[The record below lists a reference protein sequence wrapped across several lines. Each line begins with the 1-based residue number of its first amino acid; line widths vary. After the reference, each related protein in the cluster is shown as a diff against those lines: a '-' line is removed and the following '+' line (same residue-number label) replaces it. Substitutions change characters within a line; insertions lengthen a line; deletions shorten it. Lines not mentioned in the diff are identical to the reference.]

1 MKARHVD
8 WKRTAFFAAALM
20 VMLAGAFDRG
30 MRAQAPVP
38 QASAAP
44 TQPAALDR
52 AALEKKVDDLLA
64 AHVKVN
70 GFTGSVLLASKGQPV
85 FAKGVGYANVE
96 WQIPNTTKTKFRIGS
111 MTKQFTSMLVMQLR
125 EQGKIKL
132 EDSVCVYVTPCP
144 DAWKPVTIHHLLTH
158 TSGIPTYTAIP
169 SWQAANMVPK
179 TIEQMVAI
187 FRDLP
192 LQWIPGEKY
201 AYDNS
206 GYFLL
211 GVVIEK
217 AAGKKYEQALQEVIL
232 TPLGMTDTG
241 YDWSKT
247 IIPRRASGYS
257 GRGASM
263 ENAPALDMQ
272 QPYAAGALYS
282 TVEDL
287 LKWDQ
292 ALYTDRLLPAAA
304 RQLMWTPFKENYA
317 YGWIVLEPVPAMF
330 GGYRRVFHT
339 GGINGF
345 ASVIVRL
352 PEPNVTVIVLANND
366 RANASSVARD
376 VAAIYYGQPYTIP
389 AERTAV
395 TLDPAVLDRY
405 VGKYELAP
413 GFVITLT
420 REGNSL
426 MAQATGQGKFEIF
439 PASETSFFAKVTELT
454 VTFVKDT
461 DGKVTQFMLTQG
473 GATRPAKRIEQVP

>member
-1 MKARHVD
+1 MTPRYIDV
-8 WKRTAFFAAALM
+8 KRTALFAAALT
-20 VMLAGAFDRG
+20 VMLAGALDRG
-30 MRAQAPVP
+30 TRAQAPVA
-38 QASAAP
+38 QAAAVP
-44 TQPAALDR
+44 ARPAALEP
-52 AALEKKVDDLLA
+52 AALEKKIDELLA
-64 AHVKVN
+64 AHARVN
-70 GFTGSVLLASKGQPV
+70 GFSGSVLLASNGQPL

-144 DAWKPVTIHHLLTH
+144 DAWKAVTIHHLLTH
-158 TSGIPTYTAIP
+158 TSGIPTYTAIA
-169 SWQAANMVPK
+169 SWQASNMVPK
-179 TIEQMVAI
+179 TIDQMVAI

-192 LQWIPGEKY
+192 LQWTPGDKY
-201 AYDNS
+201 AYNNS

-217 AAGKKYEQALQEVIL
+217 AAGRKYEQALQDMIL
-232 TPLGMTDTG
+232 TPLGLTDTG

-257 GRGASM
+257 GRGAAL
-263 ENAPALDMQ
+263 ENAAALDMQ

-282 TVEDL
+282 TVDDL

-292 ALYTDRLLPAAA
+292 ALYTDKLLPAAA
-304 RQLMWTPFKENYA
+304 RQLMLTPFKENYA
-317 YGWIVLEPVPAMF
+317 YGWIVLEPVAAMF
-330 GGYRRVFHT
+330 GGHRRVFHN

-352 PEPNVTVIVLANND
+352 PDANVTVIALANND
-366 RANASSVARD
+366 RANPGNVARD

-389 AERTAV
+389 AERTVV

-405 VGKYELAP
+405 AGKYELAP
-413 GFVITLT
+413 GFVITVT
-420 REGNSL
+420 REGTSL
-426 MAQATGQGKFEIF
+426 MAQATGQGKFELF
-439 PASETSFFAKVTELT
+439 PQSETLFFARVTELT
-454 VTFVKDT
+454 VTFVKDA
-461 DGKVTQFMLTQG
+461 DGKVTQFLLTQG
-473 GATRPAKRIEQVP
+473 GGTRPAKRIE

>member
-1 MKARHVD
+1 MKPPHSD
-8 WKRTAFFAAALM
+8 WKRTALFASALI
-20 VMLAGAFDRG
+20 VMLGALDRG
-30 MRAQAPVP
+30 PRAQAPAP
-38 QASAAP
+38 QAAAVP
-44 TQPAALDR
+44 LQPAPLDR
-52 AALEKKVDDLLA
+52 ATLERKIDELLA
-64 AHVKVN
+64 AHMKVN
-70 GFTGSVLLASKGQPV
+70 GFTGSVLLASHGQPE

-96 WQIPNTTKTKFRIGS
+96 WQIPNAANTRFRIGS

-125 EQGKIKL
+125 EQGKIRL
-132 EDSVCVYVTPCP
+132 EDSVCIYVTPCP
-144 DAWKPVTIHHLLTH
+144 DAWKSVTIHHLLTH
-158 TSGIPTYTAIP
+158 TSGIPTYTAIA
-169 SWQAANMVPK
+169 SWRETNMVPK
-179 TIEQMVAI
+179 TIDQMVAV

-192 LQWIPGEKY
+192 LQWTPGEKY

-217 AAGKKYEQALQEVIL
+217 AAGKKYEQALQDMIL
-232 TPLGMTDTG
+232 TPLGLSDTG
-241 YDWSKT
+241 YDWSRT

-257 GRGASM
+257 GRGATM

-282 TVEDL
+282 TVDDL

-304 RQLMWTPFKENYA
+304 RRLMWTPFKENYA
-317 YGWIVLEPVPAMF
+317 YGWIVPEPAPGVF
-330 GGYRRVFHT
+330 GGHRRVFHT

-345 ASVIVRL
+345 SSIIVRL
-352 PEPNVTVIVLANND
+352 PEPNVTVIILANND
-366 RANASSVARD
+366 KANPSAIARD

-389 AERTAV
+389 AERAAATI
-395 TLDPAVLDRY
+395 DPAVLGRY

-413 GFVITLT
+413 GFVITIT

-439 PASETSFFAKVTELT
+439 PDSETSFFAKVTELT
-454 VTFVKDT
+454 VAFVKDAG
-461 DGKVTQFMLTQG
+461 GKVTQLMLTQG
-473 GATRPAKRIEQVP
+473 GGTRPAKRID